1 MGSIIQRNNNL
12 MKMLDGLSLL
22 DNQDQERII
31 KMVDTLNAA
40 DENVKKEVFSYIS
53 PLKKETTLAYTD
65 DIK

>member
-12 MKMLDGLSLL
+12 IKMLDGLSLL

-53 PLKKETTLAYTD
+53 PLIKETTSAYAG
-65 DIK
+65 DII

>member
-12 MKMLDGLSLL
+12 IKMLDGLSLL

-53 PLKKETTLAYTD
+53 PLKKETTSAYAD
-65 DIK
+65 DII